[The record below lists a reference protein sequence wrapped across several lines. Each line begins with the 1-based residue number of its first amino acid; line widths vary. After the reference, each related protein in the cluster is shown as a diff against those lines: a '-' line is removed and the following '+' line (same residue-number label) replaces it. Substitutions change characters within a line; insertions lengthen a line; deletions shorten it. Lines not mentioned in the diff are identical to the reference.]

1 MKEMP
6 YMNTH
11 LPADLEQFVQA
22 KVRSGRFTSSDE
34 AITAAV
40 RLLRQQEE
48 AEEARV
54 LEGIR
59 QGLDDMR
66 AGRTQPL
73 AEAFA
78 DIRRDLD
85 LPTVHEIPHRAGR
98 NRQGGYSRPGPMA
111 TRVHIARRRHE
122 MAGWTVQGH
131 GYPSNAAPE
140 RPGCRRE
147 RQVPRGNPRI
157 ALWQTWQ
164 AETQASDHLHP
175 PRGHRLRPL
184 CPSHRP

>member
-1 MKEMP
+1 
-6 YMNTH
+6 MNAQ

-22 KVRSGRFTSSDE
+22 RVRSGRFASSDE

-40 RLLRQQEE
+40 RLLRRQEE

-59 QGLDDMR
+59 QGLEDVR

-85 LPTVHEIPHRAGR
+85 LP
-98 NRQGGYSRPGPMA
+98 QGS
-111 TRVHIARRRHE
+111 
-122 MAGWTVQGH
+122 
-131 GYPSNAAPE
+131 
-140 RPGCRRE
+140 
-147 RQVPRGNPRI
+147 
-157 ALWQTWQ
+157 
-164 AETQASDHLHP
+164 
-175 PRGHRLRPL
+175 
-184 CPSHRP
+184 